1 MAIRNLNDLIVIGA
15 SSLGDLHTNF
25 SGASFNCNIGFENY
39 NNGFAAL
46 ATGQNTL
53 ADGNLSTSMGYQCK
67 ATGVASLA
75 GGNTDAAT
83 PTTFTEAKGEASLA
97 FGQTCIANANY
108 SQAFGRAT
116 ATGGGL
122 TSANQAMAMGYQSTA
137 WNDNSFSGGENSNS
151 FGRASLAFG
160 QGATASNGIANI
172 SLGLGTTT
180 SVTAGFGANGSGQT
194 AVGKYN
200 VYALSIGHAFAVGT
214 GTSDTSRST
223 ALCVTYANRIGIN
236 NTNPSNTLDVTGT
249 GRFTSTVTA
258 TNFILSSDERKKKDI
273 KDLEPLAIN
282 ANWKSFKLKTFPNQY
297 RTGVVAQELEKQH
310 PEFVRTDSDGY
321 KSVAYV
327 DLLIAKVA
335 ELEARLAKLEK

>member
-75 GGNTDAAT
+75 GGNTDPAT
-83 PTTFTEAKGEASLA
+83 STTFTEAKGEASLA
-97 FGQTCIANANY
+97 FGQTCIANSNF
-108 SQAFGRAT
+108 SQAFGRST

-122 TSANQAMAMGYQSTA
+122 TTANQAMAMGYQSTA

-151 FGRASLAFG
+151 FGRSSWAFG
-160 QGATASNGIANI
+160 QGATASNGIGNI
-172 SLGLGTTT
+172 SLGVGTTT
-180 SVTAGFGANGSGQT
+180 PVSSGSANGQGQT
-194 AVGKYN
+194 SVGKYN
-200 VYALSIGHAFAVGT
+200 VYNLSVGHAFAVGT
-214 GTSDTSRST
+214 GTADGSRST
-223 ALCVTYANRIGIN
+223 ALCVTYSSRVGIN

-258 TNFILSSDERKKKDI
+258 TNFILSSDESKKKDI

-297 RTGVVAQELEKQH
+297 RTGVIAQELEKDH